1 MKYSPNLATSGDSLD
16 FGNRNILGESSPAIS
31 PTLGNTIAGISLTD
45 VHPIYFTATQL
56 MVSPKNPK
64 KLLKVPVILTI
75 NDGGLEVGPAE
86 VKKRLNSGSLK
97 YTYPQ
102 LLSWGASKSKFV
114 VNIHAVDSETKET
127 LHRRLEFETTQGE
140 EIKNEIQYHIS
151 ELVKKIDKPAT
162 PRSPVSQKSMVSIKE
177 LGEKGHAIT
186 L

>member
-1 MKYSPNLATSGDSLD
+1 MNLGLFIT
-16 FGNRNILGESSPAIS
+16 
-31 PTLGNTIAGISLTD
+31 GISLTD

-127 LHRRLEFETTQGE
+127 LHRRLEFETTQG
-140 EIKNEIQYHIS
+140 IIS
-151 ELVKKIDKPAT
+151 TYVHLGNLLAAKT
-162 PRSPVSQKSMVSIKE
+162 PMNVFARHDHVQLALPVVM
-177 LGEKGHAIT
+177 LA
-186 L
+186 